1 MFGRKGEEG
10 QERLPVGRQARG
22 RFRIL
27 RLVLRDEGVEV
38 FLGLLARLRRQDV
51 VQRALGRG
59 LETFRELV
67 QDISQLVEPVA
78 LLGRPGPHVP
88 DGAPEPQGPIAN
100 RDHGRLEPAALQP
113 SQQLR
118 PALGTFAVPVLER
131 DELLRPVG
139 ARADD
144 HQRAQAVVLQPDVEV
159 NPVDPDI
166 DVVPISQVALPELP
180 ILVFP
185 DRGQPRDVGRAP
197 LDTQRADPSQ

>member
-1 MFGRKGEEG
+1 MQRS
-10 QERLPVGRQARG
+10 
-22 RFRIL
+22 
-27 RLVLRDEGVEV
+27 
-38 FLGLLARLRRQDV
+38 LGL
-51 VQRALGRG
+51 G

-67 QDISQLVEPVA
+67 QDISQLVKPVA
-78 LLGRPGPHVP
+78 LLGRQGPHVP

-100 RDHGRLEPAALQP
+100 RNHGRLEPAALQP

-118 PALGTFAVPVLER
+118 PALGTFAAPVLER

-166 DVVPISQVALPELP
+166 DVVTIGQVALPKLP

-185 DRGQPRDVGRAP
+185 DRGQPRDVGRAQP
-197 LDTQRADPSQ
+197 GRVVSQ